1 MAVTS
6 TPTSLA
12 DTYGFGETIVITV
25 TASEAVEVEGDPV
38 FLFSLTDMGGPAN
51 DVPATYDDTRSS
63 PTTIVFTYTVQ
74 AGDRDNN
81 GIWIGNHSRTFLLD
95 VNDRIRTAS
104 QQIDIDRSHPEKG
117 TPADHK
123 VNGSLGAPTVP
134 PGPTPPT
141 LVSATATTLTIE
153 WTHPGDGGS
162 PLTRNFIEYRVEGT
176 TDWTNW
182 YRGET
187 PTPVTRTVIRNLAA
201 ATAYDVRVHSTNA
214 IGNSQWVQ
222 SATAFSTLAGNA
234 ATGAPAITGT
244 AAVGQPLAVDLTGIE
259 DADGLAGV
267 SYSYQWVRV
276 DADGLSNAVDIT
288 DATDAT
294 DTLVDADL
302 GKTLK
307 VRVTFDDDLGHTETL
322 TSAATATVGAA
333 ATAPT
338 VSTVDVTSMPASGDT
353 YGTGEMIQFTV
364 TFDQDVT
371 VTGTPEFE
379 FCLGNSD
386 GGSCTDGSPPPTRR
400 RAALSSGSGTTALV
414 LQPAEARQLLDT
426 IDTSTLRGLR
436 DRALLAVMVYSFARV
451 SAVVGMRVEDYYQQG
466 KRWWL
471 RLQEKGGKH
480 HAVPVHHKAEAYLDA
495 YLDAAGIAAE
505 KDAPLW
511 RSMPRAGGMGA
522 RRMSR
527 VDVFRMIKR
536 RVKTVG
542 LGEAN
547 CHTFRAT
554 GITAYLLNGGT
565 LERAQA
571 IAAHESPRTTKLY
584 DRTADEVTI
593 EDIEKIGI

>member
-1 MAVTS
+1 MDNTD
-6 TPTSLA
+6 PT
-12 DTYGFGETIVITV
+12 
-25 TASEAVEVEGDPV
+25 
-38 FLFSLTDMGGPAN
+38 
-51 DVPATYDDTRSS
+51 R
-63 PTTIVFTYTVQ
+63 
-74 AGDRDNN
+74 
-81 GIWIGNHSRTFLLD
+81 
-95 VNDRIRTAS
+95 
-104 QQIDIDRSHPEKG
+104 
-117 TPADHK
+117 
-123 VNGSLGAPTVP
+123 
-134 PGPTPPT
+134 PTPPPAPAPPSEAPVVALPMA
-141 LVSATATTLTIE
+141 LVLSGGWQIEGLPATVRRAGPQAAERTVEFFTAQIRNP
-153 WTHPGDGGS
+153 H
-162 PLTRNFIEYRVEGT
+162 TRAAYAAA
-176 TDWTNW
+176 
-182 YRGET
+182 
-187 PTPVTRTVIRNLAA
+187 VTRFFTWCDARGLALAQISPIAVATYIEEMQRGYRAPTIKQHLAA
-201 ATAYDVRVHSTNA
+201 IRRLFDWLVTGQVIPTNPATSVRGPTHV
-214 IGNSQWVQ
+214 
-222 SATAFSTLAGNA
+222 
-234 ATGAPAITGT
+234 
-244 AAVGQPLAVDLTGIE
+244 
-259 DADGLAGV
+259 
-267 SYSYQWVRV
+267 VR
-276 DADGLSNAVDIT
+276 T
-288 DATDAT
+288 
-294 DTLVDADL
+294 
-302 GKTLK
+302 GKT
-307 VRVTFDDDLGHTETL
+307 
-322 TSAATATVGAA
+322 
-333 ATAPT
+333 P
-338 VSTVDVTSMPASGDT
+338 
-353 YGTGEMIQFTV
+353 
-364 TFDQDVT
+364 
-371 VTGTPEFE
+371 
-379 FCLGNSD
+379 
-386 GGSCTDGSPPPTRR
+386 
-400 RAALSSGSGTTALV
+400 V

-480 HAVPVHHKAEAYLDA
+480 HALPVHHKAEAYLDA